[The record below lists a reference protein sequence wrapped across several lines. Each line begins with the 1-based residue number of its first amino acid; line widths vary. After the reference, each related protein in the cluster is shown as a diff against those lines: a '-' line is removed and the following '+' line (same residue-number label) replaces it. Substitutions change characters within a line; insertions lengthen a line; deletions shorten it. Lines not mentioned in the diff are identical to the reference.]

1 MATTQKTQKSFTI
14 PLRKEFQQS
23 APLRRTPRAVKAVKA
38 YLKRHCKVDDVRLGA
53 RLNESLWVRGVRH
66 PPARVSV
73 DVVVE
78 DGLAKAELQ
87 GFEYVEA
94 VKPQAKQEPES
105 FKDKMAS
112 KLGAAKGASAAGEES
127 SSEKPEG
134 SPGEAEK
141 PAKEQESVEQP
152 AGENEPSGEQEPEG
166 SQEKKSDS

>member
-38 YLKRHCKVDDVRLGA
+38 YLVRHCKVDEVRLGA
-53 RLNESLWVRGVRH
+53 RLNESLWTRGIRH
-66 PPARVSV
+66 PPARVTV
-73 DVVVE
+73 DVTVE
-78 DGLAKAELQ
+78 DCVAKAELQ

-112 KLGAAKGASAAGEES
+112 KLGAAKAGGEEASEKPAES
-127 SSEKPEG
+127 SSEDAGESEKPAAKEQEDKPAGEEKPEG
-134 SPGEAEK
+134 S
-141 PAKEQESVEQP
+141 Q
-152 AGENEPSGEQEPEG
+152 
-166 SQEKKSDS
+166 KKTDS

>member
-38 YLKRHCKVDDVRLGA
+38 YLVRHCKVDEVRLGA
-53 RLNESLWVRGVRH
+53 RLNESLWTRGIRH
-66 PPARVSV
+66 PPARVTV
-73 DVVVE
+73 DVTVE
-78 DGLAKAELQ
+78 DGVAKAELQ

-112 KLGAAKGASAAGEES
+112 KLGAAKGAKAAGDE

-134 SPGEAEK
+134 PSSETGEGSEK
-141 PAKEQESVEQP
+141 PAAKEQEDKPV
-152 AGENEPSGEQEPEG
+152 GEEKPEG
-166 SQEKKSDS
+166 SQEKKSNS

>member
-1 MATTQKTQKSFTI
+1 MATTQMTQKSFTI

-73 DVVVE
+73 DVSVE
-78 DGLAKAELQ
+78 DGVAKAELQ

-94 VKPQAKQEPES
+94 ARPQAKQEPES

-112 KLGAAKGASAAGEES
+112 KLGAAKGAKAGEES

-134 SPGEAEK
+134 SPDGAEK
-141 PAKEQESVEQP
+141 PAKEQESSE
-152 AGENEPSGEQEPEG
+152 ADEKESSGNQDSED